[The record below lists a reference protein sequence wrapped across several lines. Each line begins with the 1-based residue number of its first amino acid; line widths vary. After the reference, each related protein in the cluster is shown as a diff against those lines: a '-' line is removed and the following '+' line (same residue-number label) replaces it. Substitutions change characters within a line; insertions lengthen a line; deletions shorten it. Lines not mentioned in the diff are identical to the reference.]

1 MARSSQSVEPP
12 EKPGRFTTIVTLLMV
27 FLIQNTQNRDSAALQ
42 TKLDE
47 LIRTPTRGMTSI
59 GIEKLTEKEL
69 FVLHERC
76 ECAAK
81 KNQAPLDTAPAERRR
96 RGDHGDQASRSA

>member
-1 MARSSQSVEPP
+1 
-12 EKPGRFTTIVTLLMV
+12 
-27 FLIQNTQNRDSAALQ
+27 
-42 TKLDE
+42 
-47 LIRTPTRGMTSI
+47 MTSI
-59 GIEKLTEKEL
+59 GIEKLTDKEL

-81 KNQAPLDTAPAERRR
+81 KNQAPLDTAPAERQR